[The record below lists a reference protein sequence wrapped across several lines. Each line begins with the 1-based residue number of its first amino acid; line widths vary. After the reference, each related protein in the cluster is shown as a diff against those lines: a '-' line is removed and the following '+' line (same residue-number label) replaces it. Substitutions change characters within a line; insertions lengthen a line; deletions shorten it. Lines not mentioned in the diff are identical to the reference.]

1 MTLKNIVISGLLL
14 PGIFAC
20 TTLKKDNLVKNNF
33 KFAQK
38 QLKYAIAC
46 TDTVLNSDRNKD
58 HKLTNPRSV
67 EKDGSLRI
75 VRSRDWCS
83 GFFPGSLWQM
93 YAYTHNNYWKEEA
106 DKRTRLIEDVKMYNG
121 THDLG
126 FMLYTSFGKGY
137 ELTKSKKY
145 EEVLLQ
151 AAKTLSTRFSP
162 KVGAIRSWDFNR
174 DKWQYP
180 VIIDNMLNL
189 ELLFRA
195 TQISGD
201 STYYKI
207 AVSHANVTMKNHFR
221 GDYSSYHVINY
232 DSITG
237 KALTKET
244 FQGYNDA
251 SVWARGQAWGLYG
264 FTMSYRFTKDPAYL
278 AQAENITHFLFTNPN
293 MPTDL
298 IPYWDLKDPAI
309 PHSPK
314 DASAACIMASGLYE
328 LSCYAAHDKGMKYK
342 ALADKIMQNLSAHYR
357 TKEKT
362 TKGFLLLHSTGNY
375 PKKDEIDAPISYA
388 DYYYLEA
395 LLRKDKIEKTG
406 KAL

>member
-1 MTLKNIVISGLLL
+1 MTLKNIVLSALLL

-33 KFAQK
+33 KFSQK

-46 TDTVLNSDRNKD
+46 TDTVLNSDRNKE
-58 HKLTNPRSV
+58 HKLTNPRSL

-93 YAYTHNNYWKEEA
+93 YAYTHDNYWKEEA
-106 DKRTRLIEDVKMYNG
+106 HKRTMLIEDVKMYNG

-137 ELTKSKKY
+137 ELTNNKKY
-145 EEVLLQ
+145 KEVLLQ
-151 AAKTLSTRFSP
+151 AAKTLSTRFST
-162 KVGAIRSWDFNR
+162 KVGAIRSWDFNKE
-174 DKWQYP
+174 KWQYP

-221 GDYSSYHVINY
+221 SDYSSYHVINY

-244 FQGYNDA
+244 FQGYNNA
-251 SVWARGQAWGLYG
+251 SVWARGQGWGLYG
-264 FTMSYRFTKDPAYL
+264 FTMSYRFTKNPAYL
-278 AQAENITHFLFTNPN
+278 ALAENIANFLFTNPN
-293 MPTDL
+293 MPADL
-298 IPYWDLKDPAI
+298 VPYWDLKDPAI
-309 PHSPK
+309 PNSPK
-314 DASAACIMASGLYE
+314 DASAACVIASGLYE
-328 LSCYAAHDKGMKYK
+328 LSGYVSSDKSVKYK
-342 ALADKIMQNLSAHYR
+342 SLADKIMQNLSAHYR
-357 TKEKT
+357 AKEKT
-362 TKGFLLLHSTGNY
+362 EKGFLLLHSTGNY
-375 PKKDEIDAPISYA
+375 PKKDEIDVPISYA

-395 LLRKDKIEKTG
+395 LMRKDKIEKTG